1 MITCATYSFG
11 ESSRAFVIDSLA
23 SAFSFRAPCAP
34 ARASQARGLWGYFAT
49 SCWPRAS
56 WPARSLS
63 KPFRVIWIWSRSASD
78 APAEIELPQAF
89 EKVCPRL
96 RRGGRDGMVDH
107 RARDG
112 IERGPRALRR
122 GAGRPADGREHE
134 RQGRTRGRVA
144 D

>member
-11 ESSRAFVIDSLA
+11 ESSRAFAIDSLA
-23 SAFSFRAPCAP
+23 STFSFKAPWAP

-78 APAEIELPQAF
+78 APAAFCSASARLVLNSSSEFAVLATFRSEEHTSELQSRF
-89 EKVCPRL
+89 DLVCRLLLEKKKL
-96 RRGGRDGMVDH
+96 K
-107 RARDG
+107 G
-112 IERGPRALRR
+112 ITQ
-122 GAGRPADGREHE
+122 H
-134 RQGRTRGRVA
+134 QY
-144 D
+144 